1 MRVHRS
7 RFSKLKTQYEMLKMR
22 AAYIMA
28 EQYLIDEA
36 EKAYKASGG
45 IIFTSDS
52 TSPEEF
58 YTTSTFAGPK
68 NDRAIYE
75 ARLEE
80 LAEQGRKALAKE
92 DYKSMAALKQ
102 AYDII
107 KKKIDEMD

>member
-1 MRVHRS
+1 
-7 RFSKLKTQYEMLKMR
+7 MR

-68 NDRAIYE
+68 NDRAIYDCLLYTSPSP
-75 ARLEE
+75 R
-80 LAEQGRKALAKE
+80 
-92 DYKSMAALKQ
+92 DS
-102 AYDII
+102 
-107 KKKIDEMD
+107 